1 MKSWG
6 TTPKGEKGD
15 NSPSPSTKK
24 QYFTRTLERP
34 TVDSELGY
42 IKIPWLRNGKR
53 KAVNILVQMLV
64 LNLRPESK
72 TLGSLFP
79 V

>member
-15 NSPSPSTKK
+15 NSPTPGTKR

-34 TVDSELGY
+34 TVDSQLGY
-42 IKIPWLRNGKR
+42 IKIPRLRNGKQ
-53 KAVNILVQMLV
+53 KVVDILVQMLV
-64 LNLRPESK
+64 LNLKPESK